1 MRFAHAE
8 TLLPVSCL
16 IGLFLEESGE
26 CLYSRIR
33 IVIGSYSDFF
43 NLFLIATEFE
53 LIQREESLEL
63 PPKPPK
69 NRNWRGSIMPPF
81 AGNNMLIL
89 YSCQLDNSSNYFV
102 QVLHNERPIALP
114 VSVPGLI
121 LW

>member
-16 IGLFLEESGE
+16 IGLFLEES
-26 CLYSRIR
+26 
-33 IVIGSYSDFF
+33 
-43 NLFLIATEFE
+43 EFE

-114 VSVPGLI
+114 GCHGWSFCLFEVLKLLI
-121 LW
+121 